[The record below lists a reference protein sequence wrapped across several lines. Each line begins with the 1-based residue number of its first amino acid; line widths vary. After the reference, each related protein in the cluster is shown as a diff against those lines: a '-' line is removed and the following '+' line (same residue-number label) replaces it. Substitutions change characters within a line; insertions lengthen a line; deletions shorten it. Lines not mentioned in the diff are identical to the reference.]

1 MQFRGTEVFFD
12 KNDLIVSKTDL
23 KGRLTY
29 INHTFMDIAGYEEVE
44 LLGQPHN
51 VIRNPSMPRTIF
63 EYLWKTIA
71 DGKELFAYVVNET
84 KPQDHYWVIAHV
96 TPSWE
101 GGHISGY
108 HSTRRVPNPQTIKN
122 IIIPLYDN
130 LKAIEDRNPS
140 RKDGIADG
148 MAALTAVLNEKN
160 VSYNEFIADLMKDD

>member
-63 EYLWKTIA
+63 
-71 DGKELFAYVVNET
+71 
-84 KPQDHYWVIAHV
+84 
-96 TPSWE
+96 
-101 GGHISGY
+101 
-108 HSTRRVPNPQTIKN
+108 
-122 IIIPLYDN
+122 
-130 LKAIEDRNPS
+130 
-140 RKDGIADG
+140 
-148 MAALTAVLNEKN
+148 
-160 VSYNEFIADLMKDD
+160 